1 MDEIKTKSGG
11 RDITAP
17 ARKSITFL
25 QQLAHNRL
33 YSLSLTVVL
42 LIILASVL
50 WPQTFPRWE
59 NFTAV
64 ALNLSFDTIVAVGM
78 MILMISGAFDLS
90 VGSVLGAAAGFSS
103 LMLLNKV
110 PIVLTILFALIVAMA
125 FGFANGLIV
134 AKIGVN
140 PMITTLA
147 MMGIGQGTMLMMTAD
162 KFTLPPEFL
171 VLGQATLLGIRIP
184 FWIAMLIVI
193 VFSVMVSKLSF
204 FKRYYYIGGNER
216 AARLSGIPVDRMKI
230 LSFVLASALAGVAGI
245 LLTARMGGFMVT
257 YGKGMELRVITAV
270 IIGGASLKG
279 GVGVVPGALLGT
291 VFMALV
297 NNIMIIAN
305 VSVYWQQII
314 VGIILLGAVS
324 IDVLLKKKAA

>member
-1 MDEIKTKSGG
+1 MDENKMKSGG
-11 RDITAP
+11 RGITVP
-17 ARKSITFL
+17 TRSSITFL

-42 LIILASVL
+42 LIVLASVL

-171 VLGQATLLGIRIP
+171 VLGQETFLGIRIP

-193 VFSVMVSKLSF
+193 IFSVMVSKLSF

-216 AARLSGIPVDRMKI
+216 AARLSGIPVEKMKI

>member
-1 MDEIKTKSGG
+1 MDEIKTKSGE
-11 RDITAP
+11 RDTTMPTRRSVTLI
-17 ARKSITFL
+17 
-25 QQLAHNRL
+25 QQLAYNRL

-125 FGFANGLIV
+125 FGFTNGLIV

-171 VLGQATLLGIRIP
+171 VLGQTAFLGIRIP

-193 VFSVMVSKLSF
+193 IFSVLVSKLSF

-216 AARLSGIPVDRMKI
+216 AARLSGIPVEKMKI